1 MIPVTAFRRINILSY
16 QTQMMTVS
24 LLNAD
29 GNFLY
34 KFGNDRDEDVELKK
48 HRCLSVDKAGHF
60 MVRDF
65 LNHTVQVL
73 ELNGKFIT
81 KFGRYGSEIGEL
93 NAPRSTAVLS
103 DGRIVVTDFDN
114 IRIQII
120 E

>member
-1 MIPVTAFRRINILSY
+1 MGAP
-16 QTQMMTVS
+16 
-24 LLNAD
+24 D
-29 GNFLY
+29 
-34 KFGNDRDEDVELKK
+34 KRDEDVEFKK
-48 HRCLSVDKAGHF
+48 PRCLSVDKAGHF

-73 ELNGKFIT
+73 ELNGKCIT
-81 KFGRYGSEIGEL
+81 KFGRYGSVEL

>member
-1 MIPVTAFRRINILSY
+1 
-16 QTQMMTVS
+16 MTVS
-24 LLNAD
+24 LFNAD

-34 KFGNDRDEDVELKK
+34 KFGNERDEDVELKK
-48 HRCLSVDKAGHF
+48 LRCLSVDKAGHF
-60 MVRDF
+60 MVGNF

-73 ELNGKFIT
+73 ELN
-81 KFGRYGSEIGEL
+81 GRYGSEIGEL

-103 DGRIVVTDFDN
+103 DGRIVLTDFDN

>member
-16 QTQMMTVS
+16 QTQVMTVS
-24 LLNAD
+24 LFNATVIFCINS
-29 GNFLY
+29 GMNETRMW
-34 KFGNDRDEDVELKK
+34 NSKK
-48 HRCLSVDKAGHF
+48 PRCLSVDKAGHF

-81 KFGRYGSEIGEL
+81 KFGQYGSEIGEL